1 MSRQSRTQGVDWRIK
16 ATAGTGVAVG
26 VSMILLGMEPR
37 LFLVGLVVV
46 AVAAVG
52 FLTADVGDVTAPVTW
67 RDHGTGASASARPDQ
82 RVQAL
87 RARLRSPARQRL
99 IPEKVDPNRPQP
111 VDEVVNTLLRSIDD
125 HLLFE
130 HHIDRSLEPA
140 AAAAVLGPEL
150 TRFVSDPAAQRSMTG
165 RRGLARTVALIE
177 DL

>member
-1 MSRQSRTQGVDWRIK
+1 MSRRSPTQGGDWRVRV
-16 ATAGTGVAVG
+16 TVGTGVAVG
-26 VSMILLGMEPR
+26 VSMVLLGMEPR

-52 FLTADVGDVTAPVTW
+52 FLAADVGGETAPVTW
-67 RDHGTGASASARPDQ
+67 RAHGTGASASARPDQ

-87 RARLRSPARQRL
+87 RARLRRPARQRL
-99 IPEKVDPNRPQP
+99 IPEKADPNRPQP
-111 VDEVVNTLLRSIDD
+111 VDEVVSTLLRSIDD

-165 RRGLARTVALIE
+165 RRSLARTVALIE